1 MIDYVNTP
9 FNYTGSK
16 FKQLS
21 LIVPK
26 FDKTKS
32 NFIDLFCGGG
42 SVYTNILESYDKV
55 YVNDIIGDLINAH
68 KMLHDGDDI
77 ITDLKFLCVEK
88 DDPDGYSQLRDNYNL
103 EPTPAKLWA
112 LMLNCTSNMMRF
124 NKKFKFNQTF
134 GKRGYNTSIDSKITS
149 YVEHIRKYNNIEY
162 LNLPF
167 NSVEV
172 VNDSFVYIDPPYG
185 YVDNDGKIGN
195 KQISEAGYNCYWNKS
210 DDINL
215 LEYILKIDGSGDTF
229 MVSSLHSHNE
239 NKSWLVERLL
249 EYGFNYE
256 YVQYDYNKVSRV
268 GKKTSQEIIIT
279 NY

>member
-55 YVNDIIGDLINAH
+55 YANDIIGDLINAH
-68 KMLHDGDDI
+68 KMLHNGDDI
-77 ITDLKFLCVEK
+77 ITDLKTLCVEK

-134 GKRGYNTSIDSKITS
+134 GKRGYNTSIDSKIIS

-185 YVDNDGKIGN
+185 YIDNDGKIGN

-215 LEYILKIDGSGDTF
+215 LEYILLIDGGGDTF